1 MRNSIKT
8 RPFAE
13 AMGQAMAFGHAVTT
27 CDIFQSPVN
36 SGYVHGTNE
45 PHESQSTLEKAFGRD
60 QYDCW
65 METMRHAED
74 MASERGHDPCTYGV
88 MILRT
93 GNLVFMKVVR
103 HTYVESRALETA
115 QLESFESEVAV
126 DAVYNIERFNSPIHL
141 QQHAGG

>member
-1 MRNSIKT
+1 MKNSIKT

-36 SGYVHGTNE
+36 SGYVHGTND
-45 PHESQSTLEKAFGRD
+45 PFESQCSIEDAFSGY
-60 QYDCW
+60 QFDCW
-65 METMRHAED
+65 IETMRHAED
-74 MASERGHDPCTYGV
+74 MASARGHDPCTYGV

-103 HTYVESRALETA
+103 HTYVEGRALESSE
-115 QLESFESEVAV
+115 LESFESDIVV
-126 DAVYNIERFNSPIHL
+126 DAVYNIERFDSPIHV
-141 QQHAGG
+141 GT

>member
-1 MRNSIKT
+1 MKNSIKT

-27 CDIFQSPVN
+27 CDIFNSPVN

-45 PHESQSTLEKAFGRD
+45 PHESQSTIEDAFNRD
-60 QYDCW
+60 QYYCW

-74 MASERGHDPCTYGV
+74 MASARGHDPCTYGV

-103 HTYVESRALETA
+103 HTYVEGRALDNSE
-115 QLESFESEVAV
+115 LESFESDIVV
-126 DAVYNIERFNSPIHL
+126 DAVYNIERFDSPIYV
-141 QQHAGG
+141 GT